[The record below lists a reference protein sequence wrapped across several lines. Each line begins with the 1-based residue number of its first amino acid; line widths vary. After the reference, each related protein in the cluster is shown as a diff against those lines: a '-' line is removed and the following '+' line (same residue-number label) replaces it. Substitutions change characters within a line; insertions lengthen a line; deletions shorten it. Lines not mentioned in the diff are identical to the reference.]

1 MFNVRTDLALETR
14 EIYKSE
20 FGKEVDGLLVE
31 EKEINDIKI
40 TTVDIVN
47 EQGEKIMGKPQ
58 GRYITL
64 EMPEYTHYDGEIKDN
79 VAHLLGETLSN
90 IINIKEDKL
99 ALVVGLGNWNVT
111 PDALG
116 PDVVEKIMVTRHL
129 KKIMPDKIDDSVR
142 PVCAIAPGV
151 LGITG
156 IETGE
161 IIKSL
166 VDKIKPDIVICVDA
180 LGSRRLKRVARTI
193 QISNTGISPG
203 AGVGNNRMEINEQN
217 LGIPVIAIGVPTVV
231 DAATIANDAMDLV
244 LDEMINQSTKG
255 GDFYEALKSIDKD
268 EKNLLIKDLLT
279 PYVGDL
285 MVTPKEVDDII
296 DSVSKIIS
304 DGINLALQP
313 SLDMEDIN
321 KFLN

>member
-166 VDKIKPDIVICVDA
+166 VDRIKPHIVICVDA

-203 AGVGNNRMEINEQN
+203 AGVGNNRMEINEKN

>member
-31 EKEINDIKI
+31 EREEHDIKI
-40 TTVDIVN
+40 TTVDIVD
-47 EQGEKIMGKPQ
+47 EKGEEIMKRPK

-79 VAHLLGETLSN
+79 VAHVLSDVLSE
-90 IINIKEDKL
+90 IINISEEKL

-116 PDVVEKIMVTRHL
+116 PDVVEKIMITRHL

-161 IIKSL
+161 IVKSL
-166 VDKIKPDIVICVDA
+166 VDKIKPDLVICIDA
-180 LGSRRLKRVARTI
+180 LASRKLERVARTI

-203 AGVGNNRMEINEQN
+203 AGVGNNRMEINEKV
-217 LGIPVIAIGVPTVV
+217 LGVPVIAIGVPTVV

-255 GDFYEALKSIDKD
+255 GEFYRALKSIDKN
-268 EKNLLIKDLLT
+268 EKGTLIKSLLK
-279 PYVGDL
+279 PYVGDF
-285 MVTPKEVDDII
+285 MVTPKDVDDVI
-296 DSVSKIIS
+296 DSVAKIIS
-304 DGINLALQP
+304 DGINLAIQP
-313 SLDMEDIN
+313 NLDMEDIN

>member
-166 VDKIKPDIVICVDA
+166 VDKIKPHIVICVDA
-180 LGSRRLKRVARTI
+180 LGSRK
-193 QISNTGISPG
+193 
-203 AGVGNNRMEINEQN
+203 
-217 LGIPVIAIGVPTVV
+217 IGRAHV
-231 DAATIANDAMDLV
+231 
-244 LDEMINQSTKG
+244 
-255 GDFYEALKSIDKD
+255 
-268 EKNLLIKDLLT
+268 
-279 PYVGDL
+279 
-285 MVTPKEVDDII
+285 
-296 DSVSKIIS
+296 
-304 DGINLALQP
+304 
-313 SLDMEDIN
+313 
-321 KFLN
+321 

>member
-166 VDKIKPDIVICVDA
+166 VDKIKPHIVICVDA

-203 AGVGNNRMEINEQN
+203 AGVGNNRMEINEKN